1 MPETTNEPE
10 ATDGPEAADGPEESG
25 GDRPGWRRRGPFGLA
40 PDTGLARLLS
50 VLRAKPD
57 VGQLGVG
64 LLVAALGFAAVEQ
77 VQLEEEDLLEGA
89 RRSDLIEIFSS
100 LQEQS
105 DRLETQAREL
115 RDTRRDLLSDEESEQ
130 TAVEQARE
138 RQQEFGLLA
147 GMEEA
152 RGPGIIIRVPEATA
166 SDLVTAIQ
174 ELRVAGAEAIQI
186 RGATGE
192 LVRVG
197 VDTYFL
203 DIEGSAQAVNVGGSQ
218 LAFPVEIRAIGDP
231 AALEEIQL
239 FLNDEIADSWTITQH
254 DVVEIVAVR
263 EPDPNDYALPAPDQE

>member
-1 MPETTNEPE
+1 MPESTN
-10 ATDGPEAADGPEESG
+10 AAEESG
-25 GDRPGWRRRGPFGLA
+25 GGRPGRRRGPFGLP
-40 PDTGLARLLS
+40 PDSGLARLLKT
-50 VLRAKPD
+50 LRTKPD

-64 LLVAALGFAAVEQ
+64 VLIAALGFAAVEQ
-77 VQLEEEDLLEGA
+77 VQLEQEDLLEGA

-105 DRLETQAREL
+105 DRLEEQAREL

-130 TAVEQARE
+130 TALEQARA

-147 GMEEA
+147 GLQEA
-152 RGPGIIIRVPEATA
+152 SGPGIIIRVPEATA
-166 SDLVTAIQ
+166 SDLVTAVQ

-186 RGATGE
+186 RGTTGK

-203 DIEGSAQAVNVGGSQ
+203 DIEGGTPAVSVGGEE
-218 LAFPVEIRAIGDP
+218 LTFPIDIRAIGDP

-239 FLNDEIADSWTITQH
+239 FLTDEVAESWTITQH
-254 DVVEIVAVR
+254 DVVDIDAVR
-263 EPDPNDYALPAPDQE
+263 EPDTNEYARPAPDEE